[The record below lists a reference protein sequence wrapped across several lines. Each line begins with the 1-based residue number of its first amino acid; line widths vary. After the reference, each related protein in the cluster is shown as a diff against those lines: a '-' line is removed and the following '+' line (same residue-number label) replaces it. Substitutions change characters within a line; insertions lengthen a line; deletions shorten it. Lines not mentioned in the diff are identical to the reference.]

1 MRTSAEARRARA
13 GAALAEA
20 PAAPVAGAARAAI
33 AKSGVYAFVERALSR
48 PRADVWLIALGA
60 LLVLPSVP
68 SGLAAD
74 DFVHELSLLGNG
86 NPFVGFRRSPLDLF
100 RFAFPG
106 VNHTLVS
113 EGVLPWWIDPK
124 VRFAFFRPLASATHV
139 FDHLV
144 FADNAV
150 LMHLHTVVWHVLT
163 LVAARALYRA
173 VFGPGLVSNLA
184 LALYAL
190 DDARGSPVAWVAN
203 RNELVACALS
213 VFALV
218 WHHQGRQGRRAAS
231 WLAPIALG
239 AGMLASEGAIAVTA
253 YLFAYTLLVD
263 EGPLRARLRRLVP
276 YAAVVVAWAA
286 VYRGLGYGIAR
297 SGLYFDPLRDPLAF
311 LRTLPERFAM
321 LWLAQLGGPWS
332 EGWNAYPVMFPGL
345 EYVVAAMAVV
355 VIAASLV
362 MFAPLL
368 RRDRIAR
375 FWLLG
380 AALATL
386 PACGAFPA
394 DRLLPWIGLGGM
406 GVTAQFFV
414 SYVASSEAE
423 RARFVPRVGAAA
435 VVAMHLVVGPI
446 LLPLRAIGISQVRAA
461 LDRADVTLPRD
472 ASIAGRT
479 LIYVNP
485 AADPFASY
493 IPVTRA
499 ALGVPRA
506 RTQRWLATAASPV
519 RVSRVDE
526 RTLRVAPE
534 GGYMILPSEKLF
546 RNTSDQ
552 PFVVGESIDTEGM
565 IVTISRVT
573 EDGRPAEILAH
584 FDRPLEDPS
593 YLWFA
598 WKAGGY
604 ARFTP
609 PSIGASVVAPAADLV
624 TVAYGPESPVTKAL
638 AGRRL
643 IETHY

>member
-1 MRTSAEARRARA
+1 MRTSAEARREREEAP
-13 GAALAEA
+13 LAEA
-20 PAAPVAGAARAAI
+20 REASMAGAPPAAMART
-33 AKSGVYAFVERALSR
+33 GVYAFVERALSR
-48 PRADVWLIALGA
+48 PNADIWLVALGA

-100 RFAFPG
+100 RFAFPS
-106 VNHTLVS
+106 VNHTLVN

-124 VRFAFFRPLASATHV
+124 VRFAFFRPLASATHML
-139 FDHLV
+139 DHVLG
-144 FADNAV
+144 DNAV
-150 LMHLHTVVWHVLT
+150 LMHVHTVLWHVLT
-163 LVAARALYRA
+163 LVAARAVYRA
-173 VFGPGLVSNLA
+173 IFGPGLVSNLA

-213 VFALV
+213 LFALV
-218 WHHQGRQGRRAAS
+218 WHHQGRQGRRAAA

-263 EGPLRARLRRLVP
+263 EGSLRARLRRLIP
-276 YAAVVVAWAA
+276 YAGVVVAWAA
-286 VYRGLGYGIAR
+286 LYRGLGYGIAR
-297 SGLYFDPLRDPLAF
+297 SGLYFDPLRDPGAF

-345 EYVVAAMAVV
+345 QYVVAALAVV
-355 VIAASLV
+355 VIAGSLM

-368 RRDRIAR
+368 RKDRIAQ

-406 GVTAQFFV
+406 GITAQFFV
-414 SYVASSEAE
+414 SYLASSAAE
-423 RARFVPRVGAAA
+423 RARFVPRLGAAA

-446 LLPLRAIGISQVRAA
+446 LLPLRAIGISQVRASI
-461 LDRADVTLPRD
+461 DRADETLPRD
-472 ASIAGRT
+472 PSITRRV
-479 LIYVNP
+479 LVYVNP

-519 RVSRVDE
+519 HVARVDD

-552 PFVVGESIDTEGM
+552 PFVVGERIDTGGM
-565 IVTISRVT
+565 LVTISRVT
-573 EDGRPAEILAH
+573 DDGRPAEILAH
-584 FDRPLEDPS
+584 FDRPLEDPE

-604 ARFTP
+604 APFTP
-609 PSIGASVVAPAADLV
+609 PPIGASVVAPAADLV
-624 TVAYGPESPVTKAL
+624 TVAYGPDSPVTKAL
-638 AGRRL
+638 AGRKL